1 MGLTET
7 TQGSNMTASGIP
19 TQEDVSS
26 TSLNGNGIWQT
37 KEGPMNLHVYTTI
50 YVNLRMLTY
59 VQTDFCKAAPKMFYG
74 LSEGDEIPGETV
86 SSSLLTSVF
95 NFFPFTFKLQ

>member
-1 MGLTET
+1 MVLTET

-19 TQEDVSS
+19 TQEDISS

-37 KEGPMNLHVYTTI
+37 KEGPMDLHVYTTI

-59 VQTDFCKAAPKMFYG
+59 VQTDFCKAAPKMILRVISG
-74 LSEGDEIPGETV
+74 
-86 SSSLLTSVF
+86 
-95 NFFPFTFKLQ
+95 